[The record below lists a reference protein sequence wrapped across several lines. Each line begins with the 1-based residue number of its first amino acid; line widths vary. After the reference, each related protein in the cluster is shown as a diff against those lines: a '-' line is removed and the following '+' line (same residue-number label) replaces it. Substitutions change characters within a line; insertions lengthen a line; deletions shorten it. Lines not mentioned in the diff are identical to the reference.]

1 MKKAATSVVLVY
13 YNEELE
19 PNTLLLLFLFC
30 AVFVCNI
37 LNFS

>member
-19 PNTLLLLFLFC
+19 ANPLLLLFPFRT
-30 AVFVCNI
+30 VCVCKI
-37 LNFS
+37 SNFT